1 LCRTPN
7 FYSFNFV
14 RFLSSPRLVTLG
26 GFDLNLDLQP
36 TIPNRTLR
44 AFLDLA
50 VLCQLSHRPMTCYEI
65 NKSFIEKFG
74 IMIAPSTIY
83 STLSSMESNGEV
95 KCARNRH
102 VKVYSLTEKGR
113 KVTENM
119 NSIIEEIHRFLTM
132 LLGVEC

>member
-1 LCRTPN
+1 M
-7 FYSFNFV
+7 
-14 RFLSSPRLVTLG
+14 
-26 GFDLNLDLQP
+26 NLDLQP
-36 TIPNRTLR
+36 TIQNRTLR

-83 STLSSMESNGEV
+83 STLGSMESKGDV
-95 KCARNRH
+95 KCARNRNGR
-102 VKVYSLTEKGR
+102 VYSLTEKGR

-119 NSIIEEIHRFLTM
+119 NSIIEEIHRFSTI
-132 LLGVEC
+132 LLGAKY